1 MTRAKAQSPLR
12 ARSDRCDSAV
22 ATVPNPIRRGGQVN
36 SAEGTAIADCAC
48 ESSFNGSVIS
58 GKTKPMQNPKILQHR
73 PSWLSCGNNGG
84 KCSEMRMAQE
94 ASPAL
99 IRPAGHIAIDRNLAA
114 NRSEDAVQ
122 SLHNSVSLGG
132 RRLSVHF
139 SATSSLPA
147 AVKRHDLRPI
157 SPPHTRFAAKPVHL
171 RDR

>member
-1 MTRAKAQSPLR
+1 
-12 ARSDRCDSAV
+12 
-22 ATVPNPIRRGGQVN
+22 
-36 SAEGTAIADCAC
+36 
-48 ESSFNGSVIS
+48 
-58 GKTKPMQNPKILQHR
+58 MQNPKILQHR

-157 SPPHTRFAAKPVHL
+157 SPPHTRALRQNLYISVIVEGSDEESAGTHGISLVPVLWHRGISHSILPFASGHL
-171 RDR
+171 VVRIRP